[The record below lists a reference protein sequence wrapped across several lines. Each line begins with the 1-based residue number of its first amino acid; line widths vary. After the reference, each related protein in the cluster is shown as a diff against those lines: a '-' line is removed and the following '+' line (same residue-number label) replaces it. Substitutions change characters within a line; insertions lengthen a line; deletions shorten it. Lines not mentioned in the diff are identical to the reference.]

1 MGRGTAAASREL
13 LLTSIS
19 VRRQIAARINAGL
32 VSSGLLLAL
41 GTSVAS
47 QVKQVWEGRQVKPS
61 FAISKS

>member
-19 VRRQIAARINAGL
+19 VRRQIAARINGL